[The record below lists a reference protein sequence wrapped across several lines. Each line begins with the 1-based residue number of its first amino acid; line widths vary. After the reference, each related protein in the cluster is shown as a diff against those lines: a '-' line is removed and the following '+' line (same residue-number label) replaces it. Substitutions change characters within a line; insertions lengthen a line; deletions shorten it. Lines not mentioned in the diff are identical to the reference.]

1 MNWDQITTKTTLIEE
16 IKRSVKK
23 VDKERILNSILDFT
37 IRLRE
42 MEETIFIKWNL
53 VFSAEFKALH
63 FDKKTDFFHR
73 KIGEKY

>member
-42 MEETIFIKWNL
+42 IKRNGGDYI
-53 VFSAEFKALH
+53 H
-63 FDKKTDFFHR
+63 
-73 KIGEKY
+73 